1 MIRRPPKFTRTDTLF
16 PYMTL
21 FRSRAMNKLLT
32 LLCTLL
38 LLAGAPGAAIA
49 VDNGD
54 DVAKTETPASSNLL
68 FILDASG
75 SMWGRVD
82 GEPKIVVA
90 KDVMSRLVRQLPEIG
105 RAHV

>member
-1 MIRRPPKFTRTDTLF
+1 MRCRAGNRG
-16 PYMTL
+16 
-21 FRSRAMNKLLT
+21 RRAMNKLLT

-54 DVAKTETPASSNLL
+54 DVAQTETPASSNLL

-90 KDVMSRLVRQLPEIG
+90 KDVMSRLVRQLPAELG
-105 RAHV
+105 RAWCGERVCQ